1 MAFALSRGCEEGTV
15 FASPTAPLP
24 VAGATTLSPPGRG
37 APRRGAASSLRRKP
51 MSRIA
56 GKPSVLMIAGGGTGG
71 HIYPA
76 IAIAQEFM
84 ARDSSRKVIFVGTAY
99 GLESKIVPKAGFP
112 LELVSV
118 GGLKGKSLGQT
129 ILNLFRLPLGFIQAW
144 RVVGRHRPG
153 VVLGVGGYSSG
164 PVLAAAALRRIPTV
178 IHEANAF
185 PGLTNRILARLVAE
199 VLVAFPEA
207 LTRFGRA
214 GKVTGNP
221 VRKEFFDLKPG
232 LRPPDFGMSGH
243 VAGRKRLL
251 IFGGSQGSRILND
264 ATTGALLFLA
274 HMKDR
279 ISIVH
284 QTGPGEHEKVAKSY
298 ASSIFNDSR
307 VVPYLDPMSEEIAAA
322 DLVVCR
328 AGAMTIGELAAVG
341 RAAILIPFAMAT
353 NNHQEINARAVESAG
368 GAVVI
373 TEKEL
378 SPEKLAGTIS
388 QILGSP
394 DRTETMGEGA
404 RTLAKPDATKTIVD
418 IVESLE
424 RK

>member
-1 MAFALSRGCEEGTV
+1 MSR
-15 FASPTAPLP
+15 
-24 VAGATTLSPPGRG
+24 VAGKA
-37 APRRGAASSLRRKP
+37 
-51 MSRIA
+51 
-56 GKPSVLMIAGGGTGG
+56 SVLMIAGGGTGG

-84 ARDSSRKVIFVGTAY
+84 ARDASRKVIFVGTAY

-112 LELVSV
+112 LEFVSV

-129 ILNLFRLPLGFIQAW
+129 VMNLLRLPLGFIQAW
-144 RVVGRHRPG
+144 RVVGRHKPG

-164 PVLAAAALRRIPTV
+164 PVLMAAALRRVPTV

-185 PGLTNRILARLVAE
+185 PGLTNRLLARFVAE

-207 LTRFGRA
+207 LPRFGRA

-221 VRKEFFDLKPG
+221 VRKEFFELSTRTQPG
-232 LRPPDFGMSGH
+232 EK
-243 VAGRKRLL
+243 KRLL
-251 IFGGSQGSRILND
+251 VFGGSQGSRILND

-274 HMKDR
+274 HMRDR

-298 ASSIFNDSR
+298 TTSIFSEAR
-307 VVPYLDPMSEEIAAA
+307 VVPYLDPISAEIAAA

-328 AGAMTIGELAAVG
+328 AGAMTIGELAAIG
-341 RAAILIPFAMAT
+341 RAAILIPFALAT

-378 SPEKLAGTIS
+378 TPEKLAGAIG
-388 QILGSP
+388 QILG
-394 DRTETMGEGA
+394 DGGRTIAMGEAA
-404 RTLAKPDATKTIVD
+404 RTLARPDATKTIVD
-418 IVESLE
+418 IIESLE